1 MVDGCPRPLST
12 MEWSKRAGAFDMS
25 KFLIK
30 FKDRHMVFEGTMRN
44 HTFCCLIRRL
54 PNRILTT
61 HFH

>member
-30 FKDRHMVFEGTMRN
+30 FKDRHADAAAA
-44 HTFCCLIRRL
+44 
-54 PNRILTT
+54 RIITL
-61 HFH
+61 FVV